1 MQVSRYKYQFIKHTS
16 LLEKSIFF
24 ILIFFIASCSSKQS
38 VDLILHNGMIY
49 TVDSSFSNAE
59 CFAVKDGKF
68 VAIGSNEEIFSKY
81 KSDKILDAKGKAV
94 YPGFIDSH
102 CHFYGYGE
110 GLQTLN
116 LVGTKSFD
124 EVIEKV
130 IEYAKINKSEWIIG
144 RGWDQNDWDI
154 KEYPTRYE
162 LEKLF
167 PNTPVFLER
176 IDGHAAV
183 ANGAA
188 LKKAKI
194 GLDTKVSGGIIEID
208 LITKDEGEKYDWLKF
223 ENGGEKKPIHYPL
236 SITSGILVD
245 NAVDLVKKEIPKP
258 SKESIKNALL
268 AAQKNCFAVGL
279 TTVDDAG
286 LEKKIIDNIDELQ
299 KSGELKMRIYAML
312 TDNKENADFYLKT
325 GPYKTDKLNVRS
337 FKFYADGALG
347 SRGACLLHPY
357 SDKPEQQGFLL
368 SKAEHYDSAA
378 AMIYSKGFQ
387 MNTHCIGDSAS
398 RLISKIYLKNLVSKS
413 TASPAPIL
421 SRWRIEHAQVIN
433 KDDLSFYS
441 AIIPSVQPTHA
452 TSDMYWAKDR
462 LGDDRVKEAY
472 AYNDLLKAAGMIA
485 LGTDFPVEHINPMY
499 TFYAAVARKDLK
511 GFPQNGFQ
519 MENALSRENTLRG
532 MTIWGAFANFEEKE
546 KGSIEIGKFADFV
559 ILENDIMKCE
569 IDKTPETK
577 VLFTFLNGEQ
587 VYEKK

>member
-1 MQVSRYKYQFIKHTS
+1 MQVSRYKYQLIKRTS
-16 LLEKSIFF
+16 LLGKSIFF
-24 ILIFFIASCSSKQS
+24 LLLFFIASCSSKQS

-68 VAIGSNEEIFSKY
+68 VAIGSNEEILSKY

-116 LVGTKSFD
+116 LLGTKSFD

-130 IEYAKINKSEWIIG
+130 IEYAKTNKSEWIIG

-162 LEKLF
+162 LDKLF
-167 PNTPVFLER
+167 PNTPLFLER
-176 IDGHAAV
+176 VDGHAAI

-223 ENGGEKKPIHYPL
+223 ENGGETKPIKYPL
-236 SITSGILVD
+236 AITSGILVD

-368 SKAEHYDSAA
+368 SKAEHFDSAA
-378 AMIYSKGFQ
+378 ALIYSKGFQ

-398 RLISKIYLKNLVSKS
+398 RLISKIYLKNLVSNS
-413 TASPAPIL
+413 TASPAPIH

-433 KDDLSFYS
+433 KDDLIFYS
-441 AIIPSVQPTHA
+441 GIIPSVQPTHA

-472 AYNDLLKAAGMIA
+472 AYNELLKAAGMIA
-485 LGTDFPVEHINPMY
+485 LGTDFPVENINPMY

-511 GFPQNGFQ
+511 AFPQNGFQ

-569 IDKTPETK
+569 INNTPETK